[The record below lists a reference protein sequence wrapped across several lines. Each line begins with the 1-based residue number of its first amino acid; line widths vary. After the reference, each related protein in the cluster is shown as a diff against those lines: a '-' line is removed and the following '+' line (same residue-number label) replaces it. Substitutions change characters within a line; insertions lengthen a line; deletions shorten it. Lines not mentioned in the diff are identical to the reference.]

1 MLYTIIYSTL
11 SKVFCRIEVLMEYTR
26 ELYVNRLINRRENG
40 LIKVI
45 TGARRSGKSYL
56 MNELYFKYLLNSG
69 VASKNIIRFAFDSD
83 EDIDL
88 LDEYFPEEPTTIEQ
102 KSNVFFVNAKKF
114 RAYIKEKTKDTEKYY
129 LLLDEVQL
137 LSNFVGTL
145 NGLLRHTNYDIY
157 VTGSNSKFL
166 SSDIAT
172 EFKGRGS
179 VVHVLPLAFSEYMQ
193 GTDLTPER
201 AWREYVVTGGLPLV
215 AQMRSEE
222 EKVSYLKGLCE
233 ETYLKDIISH
243 NKIRKKVELGDTF
256 DILASMIGSPVNARK
271 ITDTF
276 RSVLDKNITAD
287 TIADYIDYFQ
297 DAFVISKARKYN
309 IKGRKYIGSP
319 FKIYFEDIGV
329 RNARLNF
336 RQIEETHIM
345 ENIIYNELRFR
356 GFNVDV
362 GELNVSEKTGRLDVN
377 GKPIYAQK
385 ALEVDFIASKGSQK
399 YYIQSALSMESP
411 EKQVQEKRSL
421 YNIDDSF
428 KKIVVAKTGLNPTYD
443 DNGVMTVDLL
453 DFLLSERI
461 LDADIV

>member
-1 MLYTIIYSTL
+1 
-11 SKVFCRIEVLMEYTR
+11 MEYSR
-26 ELYVNRLINRRENG
+26 NLYLNRLIERKQNG

-45 TGARRSGKSYL
+45 TGARRAGKSYL
-56 MNELYFKYLLNSG
+56 LNELYYKYLLNSG
-69 VASKNIIRFAFDSD
+69 VPSTNIIRFAFDSD

-88 LDEYFPEEPTTIEQ
+88 LDAYFPEESTKIGQ
-102 KSNVFFVNAKKF
+102 KPDMLFVNAKKF
-114 RAYIKEKTKDTEKYY
+114 RAYIKDKANDKDNFY

-137 LSNFVGTL
+137 LDNFVGTL

-172 EFKGRGS
+172 EFKGRGT

-193 GTDLTPER
+193 GTELSPER
-201 AWREYVVTGGLPLV
+201 AWREYVVTGGIPLV

-222 EKVSYLKGLCE
+222 EKYTYLKKLCE
-233 ETYLKDIISH
+233 ETYLKDIITH
-243 NKIRKKVELGDTF
+243 NRIKKKVELGDTF
-256 DILASMIGSPVNARK
+256 NILASMIGSPVNIKK

-276 RSVLDKNITAD
+276 KTNLDKGITRD
-287 TIADYIDYFQ
+287 TIIDYIDYFQ
-297 DAFVISKARKYN
+297 DAFVVSKANKYN

-319 FKIYFEDIGV
+319 FKLYFEDVGV

-345 ENIIYNELRFR
+345 ENILYNELRYR

-362 GELNVSEKTGRLDVN
+362 GEVTINEKTDRIDVN
-377 GKPIYAQK
+377 GKPIYAKK
-385 ALEVDFIASKGSQK
+385 ALEVDFIATKGDQK
-399 YYIQSALSMESP
+399 FYIQSALSMESE
-411 EKQVQEKRSL
+411 EKQTQEKKSL
-421 YNIDDSF
+421 YYIDDSF

-443 DNGVMTVDLL
+443 DEGVLTIDLF
-453 DFLLSERI
+453 DFLLDEKVLES
-461 LDADIV
+461 

>member
-1 MLYTIIYSTL
+1 
-11 SKVFCRIEVLMEYTR
+11 MEYSR
-26 ELYVNRLINRRENG
+26 NLYLNRLIERKQNG

-45 TGARRSGKSYL
+45 TGARRAGKSYL
-56 MNELYFKYLLNSG
+56 LNELYYKYLLNSG
-69 VASKNIIRFAFDSD
+69 VPSTNIIRFAFDSD

-88 LDEYFPEEPTTIEQ
+88 LDAYFPEESTKIGQ
-102 KSNVFFVNAKKF
+102 KPDMLFVNAKKF
-114 RAYIKEKTKDTEKYY
+114 RAYINDKANDKDNFY

-137 LSNFVGTL
+137 LDNFVGTL

-172 EFKGRGS
+172 EFKGRGT

-193 GTDLTPER
+193 GTELSPER
-201 AWREYVVTGGLPLV
+201 AWREYVVTGGIPLV

-222 EKVSYLKGLCE
+222 EKYTYLKNLCE
-233 ETYLKDIISH
+233 ETYLKDIITH
-243 NKIRKKVELGDTF
+243 NRIKKKVELGDTF
-256 DILASMIGSPVNARK
+256 NILASMIGSPVNIKK

-276 RSVLDKNITAD
+276 KTNLDKGITRD
-287 TIADYIDYFQ
+287 TIIDYIDYFQ
-297 DAFVISKARKYN
+297 DAFVVSKANKYN

-319 FKIYFEDIGV
+319 FKLYFEDVGV

-345 ENIIYNELRFR
+345 ENILYNELRYR

-362 GELNVSEKTGRLDVN
+362 GEVTINEKTDRIDVN
-377 GKPIYAQK
+377 GKPIYAKK
-385 ALEVDFIASKGSQK
+385 ALEVDFIATKGDQK
-399 YYIQSALSMESP
+399 FYIQSALSMESE
-411 EKQVQEKRSL
+411 EKQTQEKKSL
-421 YNIDDSF
+421 YYIDDSF

-443 DNGVMTVDLL
+443 DEGVLTIDLF
-453 DFLLSERI
+453 DFLLDEKVLES
-461 LDADIV
+461 

>member
-1 MLYTIIYSTL
+1 
-11 SKVFCRIEVLMEYTR
+11 MEYSR
-26 ELYVNRLINRRENG
+26 NLYLNRLIERKQNG

-45 TGARRSGKSYL
+45 TGARRAGKSYL
-56 MNELYFKYLLNSG
+56 LNELYYKYLLNLG
-69 VASKNIIRFAFDSD
+69 VPSTNIIRFAFDSD

-88 LDEYFPEEPTTIEQ
+88 LDAYFPEESTKIGQ
-102 KSNVFFVNAKKF
+102 KPDMLFVNAKKF
-114 RAYIKEKTKDTEKYY
+114 RAYIKDKTNDKDNFY

-137 LSNFVGTL
+137 LDNFVGTL

-172 EFKGRGS
+172 EFKGRGT

-193 GTDLTPER
+193 GTELSPER
-201 AWREYVVTGGLPLV
+201 AWREYVVTGGIPLV

-222 EKVSYLKGLCE
+222 EKYTYLKNLCE
-233 ETYLKDIISH
+233 ETYLKDIITH
-243 NKIRKKVELGDTF
+243 NRIKKKVELGDTF
-256 DILASMIGSPVNARK
+256 NILASMIGSPVNAKK

-276 RSVLDKNITAD
+276 KTNLDKGITRD
-287 TIADYIDYFQ
+287 TIIDYIDYFQ
-297 DAFVISKARKYN
+297 DAFVVSKANKYN

-319 FKIYFEDIGV
+319 FKLYFEDVGV

-345 ENIIYNELRFR
+345 ENILYNELRYR

-362 GELNVSEKTGRLDVN
+362 GEVTINEKTDRIDVN
-377 GKPIYAQK
+377 GKPIYAKK
-385 ALEVDFIASKGSQK
+385 ALEVDFIATKGNLK
-399 YYIQSALSMESP
+399 FYIQSALSMESE
-411 EKQVQEKRSL
+411 EKQTQEKKSL
-421 YNIDDSF
+421 YYIDDSF

-443 DNGVMTVDLL
+443 DEGVLTIDLF
-453 DFLLSERI
+453 DFLLDEKVLES
-461 LDADIV
+461 

>member
-1 MLYTIIYSTL
+1 
-11 SKVFCRIEVLMEYTR
+11 MEYSR
-26 ELYVNRLINRRENG
+26 NLYLNRLIERKQNG

-45 TGARRSGKSYL
+45 TGARRAGKSYL
-56 MNELYFKYLLNSG
+56 LNELYYKYLLNLG
-69 VASKNIIRFAFDSD
+69 VPSTNIIRFAFDSD

-88 LDEYFPEEPTTIEQ
+88 LDAYFPEESTKIGQ
-102 KSNVFFVNAKKF
+102 KPDMLFVNAKKF
-114 RAYIKEKTKDTEKYY
+114 RAYIKDKTNDKDNFY

-137 LSNFVGTL
+137 LDNFVGTL

-172 EFKGRGS
+172 EFKGRGT

-193 GTDLTPER
+193 GTELSPER
-201 AWREYVVTGGLPLV
+201 AWREYVVTGGIPLV

-222 EKVSYLKGLCE
+222 EKYTYLKNLCE
-233 ETYLKDIISH
+233 ETYLKDIITH
-243 NKIRKKVELGDTF
+243 NRIKKKVELGDTF
-256 DILASMIGSPVNARK
+256 NILASMIGSPVNAKK

-276 RSVLDKNITAD
+276 KTNLDKGITRD
-287 TIADYIDYFQ
+287 TIIDYIDYFQ
-297 DAFVISKARKYN
+297 DAFVVSKANKYN

-319 FKIYFEDIGV
+319 FKLYFEDVGV

-345 ENIIYNELRFR
+345 ENILYNELRYR

-362 GELNVSEKTGRLDVN
+362 GEVTINEKTDRIDVN
-377 GKPIYAQK
+377 GKPIYAKK
-385 ALEVDFIASKGSQK
+385 ALEVDFIATKGNLK
-399 YYIQSALSMESP
+399 FYIQSALSMES
-411 EKQVQEKRSL
+411 EEMQTQEKKSL
-421 YNIDDSF
+421 YYIDDSF

-443 DNGVMTVDLL
+443 DEGVLTIDLF
-453 DFLLSERI
+453 DFLLDEKVLES
-461 LDADIV
+461 